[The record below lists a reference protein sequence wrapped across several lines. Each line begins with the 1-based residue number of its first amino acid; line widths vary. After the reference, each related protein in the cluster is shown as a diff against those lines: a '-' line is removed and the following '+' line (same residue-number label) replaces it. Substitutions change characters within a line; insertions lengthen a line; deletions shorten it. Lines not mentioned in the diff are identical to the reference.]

1 MLTRRHI
8 RTKVMQSIY
17 ALKHSNL
24 DGLKK
29 EETFL
34 NKSMQDMFDLFI
46 INLNLLVHI
55 QKRAKTFYEQSQ
67 KKHLAS
73 DDDKTPNLKFVN
85 NRLLHKLKTSKTL
98 DKINHNKKLDVWAFD
113 DEYPA
118 LIWEDLR
125 QSELYLN
132 YLKDDADT
140 YDADK
145 NFIIN
150 IYKQIIAPNVKLY
163 EYYEDHKLTWM
174 DDLPIVNTSL
184 VRFLKFVPKHSKD
197 LKFPDLF
204 KNEED
209 HEFGLKLLQKAMLN
223 EPELSKDVVKNTQ
236 NWDKDRIADLDYIM
250 LIMACTEL
258 TRFPSIPVKVSINEY
273 LEIAKDY
280 STPKS
285 SNFINGLLDKI
296 VKQYKSENRLN
307 KSGRGLIE

>member
-17 ALKHSNL
+17 ALKHRNL

-29 EETFL
+29 EEAFL

-46 INLNLLVHI
+46 INLNLLIHV
-55 QKRAKTFYEQSQ
+55 QKRAKIYYEQSR
-67 KKHLAS
+67 KKHLANEEDIS
-73 DDDKTPNLKFVN
+73 PNLKFIN
-85 NRLLHKLKTSKTL
+85 NRLLYKIKTSNAL
-98 DKINHNKKLDVWAFD
+98 DKINHNKKLDVWSFD

-118 LIWEDLR
+118 LLWDNLR
-125 QSELYLN
+125 ESEVYKD
-132 YLKDDADT
+132 YLKDEKDAFDT
-140 YDADK
+140 DK
-145 NFIIN
+145 NFIIK
-150 IYKQIIAPNVKLY
+150 IYKEIIATNDKLY
-163 EYYEDHKLTWM
+163 EYYEDHNLTWM

-184 VRFLKFVPKHSKD
+184 VRFLKFIPKSAKD

-204 KNEED
+204 KNEDD
-209 HEFGLKLLQKAMLN
+209 HEFGITLLQKTMLN
-223 EPELSKDVVKNTQ
+223 ENEFSEDVVKNTQ
-236 NWDKDRIADLDYIM
+236 NWDKERIADLDYIM
-250 LIMACTEL
+250 LVMACAEL
-258 TRFPSIPVKVSINEY
+258 TRFPSIPVKVTINEY

>member
-17 ALKHSNL
+17 ALKHSNQE
-24 DGLKK
+24 GLKK

-46 INLNLLVHI
+46 VNLNLISHV
-55 QKRAKTFYEQSQ
+55 QKRAKVFYKQSQ
-67 KKHLAS
+67 KKYFAS
-73 DDDKTPNLKFVN
+73 EEEKSPNLKFVN
-85 NRLLHKLKTSKTL
+85 NRLIKKIRSSNTL
-98 DKINHNKKLDVWAFD
+98 DKINHNKKLDIWSFD

-118 LIWEDLR
+118 IIWEDLKD
-125 QSELYLN
+125 SELYEK
-132 YLKDDADT
+132 YLYSRKDSFEEDRD
-140 YDADK
+140 
-145 NFIIN
+145 FIIN
-150 IYKQIIAPNVKLY
+150 CYKEIIAPNDKLF
-163 EYYEDHKLTWM
+163 EYFEDHKLTWI

-184 VRFLKFVPKHSKD
+184 LRFLKYVPHYAKD

-204 KNEED
+204 KNADD
-209 HEFGLKLLQKAMLN
+209 HEFAIDLLHKAMLN
-223 EPELSKDVVKNTQ
+223 ESELSKDIVKNTQ
-236 NWDKDRIADLDYIM
+236 NWEKDRIADLDYIM
-250 LIMACTEL
+250 LVMACTEL
-258 TRFPSIPVKVSINEY
+258 TRFSSIPVKVTINEY

-296 VKQYKSENRLN
+296 VKQYKSEKRLN

>member
-1 MLTRRHI
+1 
-8 RTKVMQSIY
+8 MQSIY
-17 ALKHSNL
+17 ALKHSNQ

-46 INLNLLVHI
+46 INLNLLVHV

-73 DDDKTPNLKFVN
+73 EDDKSPNLKFIN
-85 NRLLHKLKTSKTL
+85 NSLLKKINASNVL
-98 DKINHNKKLDVWAFD
+98 DKINHNKKLDVWTFD

-118 LIWEDLR
+118 LLWEELR
-125 QSELYLN
+125 ESELYKN
-132 YLKDDADT
+132 YLEDKNQSF
-140 YDADK
+140 DADK
-145 NFIIN
+145 EFIISA
-150 IYKQIIAPNVKLY
+150 YKEIIATNDKLY
-163 EYYEDHKLTWM
+163 EYFEDHKLTWM
-174 DDLPIVNTSL
+174 DDLPIVNTNI
-184 VRFLKFVPKHSKD
+184 VRFLKFIPKQAKD

-204 KNEED
+204 KSEDD
-209 HEFGLKLLQKAMLN
+209 HEFGIKLLQKAVLN
-223 EPELSKDVVKNTQ
+223 ENEFSDDVVKNTQ

-258 TRFPSIPVKVSINEY
+258 TRFSSIPVKVTINEY

-280 STPKS
+280 STPMS

-296 VKQYKSENRLN
+296 VKQYKLENRLN